1 MLQAL
6 VLGELS
12 PRHELGAAHRASE
25 VFPRRDAARQ
35 QLLGPMPRQHF
46 RTPFW
51 PCAAP
56 DSSYVVGA
64 IAMPGSPAAVDGR
77 PTTTLQADGHCIDRV
92 GRDGGWLRT
101 LTGLKRE
108 PRAAASPTALARH
121 AHEAARRGASLR
133 RNAVDAPGLLSLP
146 AMDTL
151 ELGLKG
157 RIAIVTGG
165 SEGLGRAAVERL
177 ARSGARVVACARRKD
192 VLERAMEDIRKAT
205 GAELLA
211 LSADVSKAADCET
224 VVAASVR
231 QFGGVDILLNNAGT
245 SSAAAFEKVGDE
257 AWQADFDLKVMGAV
271 RMSRLVIPHMKQ
283 RGGGRIINV
292 TTVGG
297 KAPRA
302 QGLPTSVSR
311 AAGINLTKSLA
322 NEYAADRIL
331 VNTICIGLVK
341 SAQIAR
347 RAKDGDVEA
356 HYRELAKRVPI
367 GRVAE
372 ASEFGDLV
380 AFLASDRASYIT
392 GTAINFDGGMSFTV

>member
-1 MLQAL
+1 
-6 VLGELS
+6 
-12 PRHELGAAHRASE
+12 
-25 VFPRRDAARQ
+25 
-35 QLLGPMPRQHF
+35 
-46 RTPFW
+46 
-51 PCAAP
+51 
-56 DSSYVVGA
+56 
-64 IAMPGSPAAVDGR
+64 
-77 PTTTLQADGHCIDRV
+77 
-92 GRDGGWLRT
+92 
-101 LTGLKRE
+101 
-108 PRAAASPTALARH
+108 
-121 AHEAARRGASLR
+121 
-133 RNAVDAPGLLSLP
+133 
-146 AMDTL
+146 MDTL
-151 ELGLKG
+151 DLGLKG
-157 RIAIVTGG
+157 KVAIVTGG
-165 SEGLGRAAVERL
+165 SEGMGRAAVERF
-177 ARSGARVVACARRKD
+177 ARSGARVAAVARRKD
-192 VLERAMEDIRKAT
+192 VLERAVDDIRKAT
-205 GAELLA
+205 GAEVLA
-211 LSADVSKAADCET
+211 LAADVSTAAGCET
-224 VVAASVR
+224 AVAAAVR

-245 SSAAAFEKVGDE
+245 SAAGAFEKVGDE

-271 RMSRLVIPHMKQ
+271 RMSRLVVPHMKQ

-356 HYRELAKRVPI
+356 HYRELAKRIPV

-372 ASEFGDLV
+372 PTEFADLV
-380 AFLASDRASYIT
+380 AFLASERAGYIT